1 MSFQKGGKEATPF
14 NFTAN
19 TPGVKGMGRI
29 KSESPGA
36 VVLPAAGLAVLAGFH
51 VLSPAL
57 ESSPACQK
65 AHSCSWRS
73 LRLAAGL
80 YIVSGLPWVN
90 SCALRRSHGNAWRWS
105 RHEGGWTALAYF
117 PSASPTRE
125 GKLRGREMHVSGSVV
140 TQQSQSTGSVL
151 QTYRTYLLPAGEA
164 LLSVPWPTI
173 ISQSARRKKE
183 ACAETANVAQL

>member
-19 TPGVKGMGRI
+19 IPGVKGMGRI

-36 VVLPAAGLAVLAGFH
+36 VVLPAAGRAVLGFH

-65 AHSCSWRS
+65 AQSCSWRS
-73 LRLAAGL
+73 LRLAAGP

-125 GKLRGREMHVSGSVV
+125 GKLGGREMHVSGSVV
-140 TQQSQSTGSVL
+140 TQQSQSTTNVMALFCRHTG
-151 QTYRTYLLPAGEA
+151 RTYYLLERHCCLFYDLP
-164 LLSVPWPTI
+164 SSP
-173 ISQSARRKKE
+173 SQQEERGL
-183 ACAETANVAQL
+183 CWNC